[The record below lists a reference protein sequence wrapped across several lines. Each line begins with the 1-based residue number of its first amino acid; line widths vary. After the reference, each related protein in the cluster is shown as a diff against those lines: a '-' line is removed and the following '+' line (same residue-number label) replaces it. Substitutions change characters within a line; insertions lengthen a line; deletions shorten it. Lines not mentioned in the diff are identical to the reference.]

1 MSFEPIF
8 TFLEEHGGKFKYQCN
23 LCPDK
28 QTINSFRT
36 TNKQFIRH
44 LKSKHS
50 KEDQEKL
57 TVILKKNRKKTMKME
72 KPPKNEI
79 FEIEKLVDPT
89 NEKLIKKI
97 QALEEIFSSVKEDI
111 AKHKISPEFL
121 QMYYVYQIDYLE
133 SCLKDIIDDSSEFDK
148 VKIQGILPLIRE
160 HIHYEKNDKFFEED
174 SAHGMFLECTLE
186 YHQKSSHM
194 FIRPP
199 EFSGNHGNYQTF
211 VPSLV
216 FHKL

>member
-23 LCPDK
+23 LCPSK
-28 QTINSFRT
+28 QSISSFRT

-44 LKSKHS
+44 LKKKHS
-50 KEDQEKL
+50 KEDQEKFK
-57 TVILKKNRKKTMKME
+57 VILKKNSKKTKKME
-72 KPPKNEI
+72 KPESQRSSNQIEA

-111 AKHKISPEFL
+111 GKHKISPEFL

-133 SCLKDIIDDSSEFDK
+133 NCLKDIIDDSSEFDK
-148 VKIQGILPLIRE
+148 VKIQGILPLISL
-160 HIHYEKNDKFFEED
+160 NFEENNKFYEET

-186 YHQKSSHM
+186 YHQKSFQHLATYAWIIS
-194 FIRPP
+194 
-199 EFSGNHGNYQTF
+199 Y
-211 VPSLV
+211 LKV
-216 FHKL
+216 F